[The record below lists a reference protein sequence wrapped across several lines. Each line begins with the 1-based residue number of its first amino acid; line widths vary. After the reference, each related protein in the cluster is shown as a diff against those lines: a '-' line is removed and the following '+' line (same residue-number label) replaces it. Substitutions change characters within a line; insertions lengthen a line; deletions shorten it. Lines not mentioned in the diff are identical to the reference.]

1 MFQHSKTLSIY
12 TDMYSWKIEA
22 TVHSWTRSLSFLVR
36 SIHLTYSKCCV
47 IWFLK
52 HLSFGIPEIISV
64 RDTCSSSS
72 NSRFTRK
79 CRIRPTSKIRKAT
92 ASTAWTHSKGEL
104 SKYREEMFVFKYLQ
118 ATYVSYKLVRPT
130 HKISSM
136 SGIIA
141 KIKGVWIIIR
151 KHSQND
157 ILQAYVSL

>member
-1 MFQHSKTLSIY
+1 
-12 TDMYSWKIEA
+12 MYSWKIEA
-22 TVHSWTRSLSFLVR
+22 TVHSWTRSVSFLVR

-104 SKYREEMFVFKYLQ
+104 SKYREEMFVFKYL
-118 ATYVSYKLVRPT
+118 
-130 HKISSM
+130 
-136 SGIIA
+136 
-141 KIKGVWIIIR
+141 
-151 KHSQND
+151 
-157 ILQAYVSL
+157 